1 MSSASGTLSLPPS
14 VVTPYLL
21 NSLIEA
27 ITLAV
32 ADASGK
38 VLDPGSRKLAAQ
50 MAVPPVPVPVVV
62 ADAAADAAADADAA
76 ETKTAAADAA
86 AAETK
91 TAAAAAAET
100 AAKRQ
105 ELLSQIK
112 DLSKAP
118 SDRLNLCCTL
128 IRSDQ
133 NCRSDGILHD
143 IVKRTDQFLAQ
154 MRTQDHKQN
163 SDAENSDAKNFGLV
177 LRTVVLLDDIEKA
190 LTLCTQPTYTHGGGK
205 GDPLY
210 DKDLIPVLSCISAQA
225 KLYLSTLP
233 DRFPDNLPTMFKVD
247 GGHYKKGVPQS
258 GTRANPELLNI
269 LGLTNAPDSDLA
281 TLSQQFVCKLFRQ
294 NGRIFVRP
302 TRLVSP
308 PKPAGEEPVNE
319 PPRLLEALFGKFS
332 RDRTPPVEKS

>member
-62 ADAAADAAADADAA
+62 ADAAAD
-76 ETKTAAADAA
+76 ETAAADAA
-86 AAETK
+86 AD
-91 TAAAAAAET
+91 ET
-100 AAKRQ
+100 AATAERQ
-105 ELLSQIK
+105 ELLSQIADSSK
-112 DLSKAP
+112 DS
-118 SDRLNLCCTL
+118 SDRLNLCCML

-133 NCRSDGILHD
+133 NYRSEGQLYD
-143 IVKRTDQFLAQ
+143 IVKRTDQLAQ

-163 SDAENSDAKNFGLV
+163 SDEKNFGLV

-190 LTLCTQPTYTHGGGK
+190 LNFCTQPTYTHGVKGK
-205 GDPLY
+205 PIY
-210 DKDLIPVLSCISAQA
+210 NQDLIPVLHCISAQA

-233 DRFPDNLPTMFKVD
+233 DIFPDNLPSMFKVE
-247 GGHYKKGVPQS
+247 GGNYKRMEPQP
-258 GTRANPELLNI
+258 GICANPRLLSI
-269 LGLTNAPDSDLA
+269 LGLTNSRDWDLE
-281 TLSQQFVCKLFRQ
+281 TLSRYFVCKLFRQ
-294 NGRIFVRP
+294 SGRIFVPP

-308 PKPAGEEPVNE
+308 PKPVGEESVNE
-319 PPRLLEALFGKFS
+319 PAGLMAGFFEKLSRGK
-332 RDRTPPVEKS
+332 RPPVEKS